1 MPSRALNVPGDQP
14 YLAHHVPA
22 RLLLPCSKLSRHS
35 RSGQRLFQR
44 LRKPILLKKLNYF
57 AEIAPV
63 FFLSPPTPRSQLP
76 AWRDLLQTFQRAL
89 TFIASNTSIERTALG
104 IVIIPLRASIWRREL
119 CLSSDSPERSMPAII
134 SQECLELG
142 GARDEHCL
150 PVSEWMQEK
159 ERDSIEGGKED
170 RSNESKGTGF
180 GLGVLSAEKIRL
192 TRERRTF
199 SLAILITGSV
209 DRLCHLVLCA
219 R

>member
-1 MPSRALNVPGDQP
+1 
-14 YLAHHVPA
+14 
-22 RLLLPCSKLSRHS
+22 
-35 RSGQRLFQR
+35 
-44 LRKPILLKKLNYF
+44 
-57 AEIAPV
+57 
-63 FFLSPPTPRSQLP
+63 
-76 AWRDLLQTFQRAL
+76 
-89 TFIASNTSIERTALG
+89 
-104 IVIIPLRASIWRREL
+104 
-119 CLSSDSPERSMPAII
+119 MPAII